1 MRSFLHSTELT
12 EPGLRM
18 LDYMYVLRVSHAAL
32 KLTCL
37 SHDQTISQVN
47 KEDLSQACGT
57 FFAE

>member
-1 MRSFLHSTELT
+1 
-12 EPGLRM
+12 M
-18 LDYMYVLRVSHAAL
+18 LAYMYVLQVSHAAL
-32 KLTCL
+32 KLTRL